1 MSGLGNIGLSPIVT
15 EIVVNYSKVA
25 PAMAKAGMEIDKGAK
40 KITNKFDNMA
50 NQGAKLSRIG
60 SDLTKYVSI
69 PTAALGGI
77 AAKAAM
83 DYESA
88 FAGVRKTVD
97 ATEEE
102 YKTLSKGIREM
113 SKELPA
119 SANSIA
125 EVTEAAGQL
134 GIQKSNLLDFTR
146 VMVDLGESTN
156 LSATEGATQLA
167 RFANITGMSQDK
179 FRNLGSTIVDLG
191 NNFATTESEIVDMSM
206 RLAGAGHQIKLTEP
220 DIMGFATALSS
231 VGIEAEAGGSAFSKV
246 MVDMKLAVETNSKSL
261 ESYAK
266 VAGMTS
272 QEFKTAFEKDAA
284 GAIIKFI
291 EGLSNAEEKGL
302 SAVKVLDDMGIKEV
316 RLRDA
321 LLRASG
327 ASDVFSKAIK
337 TGTKAWEENN
347 ALTKEAEQRYK
358 TTKSQMEIAKNKVV
372 DLGISFGEKLLPHVI
387 KLIDKGSELVEWFGN
402 LDDSTQETILKMGGL
417 AIAAGP
423 VVGVFGKILKLTS
436 AIPKGLG
443 LLNKGLGLLGIG
455 SKAAIPAVA
464 GVAKATTGVA
474 TASATAG
481 AGATGLATGLGAA
494 VAAAAL
500 WVGGAVAVAG
510 AGYGIYK
517 AFQQKATPAVDKLKD
532 GFVQTGTVMKEIG
545 GEMRQV
551 AQSTAVT
558 VSEETK
564 KQMQS
569 YYDLSDGAQKATM
582 EMYAGLTPVTDQN
595 IEEITTKVEG
605 MAKQTVGA
613 INTQKDESIKA
624 YEEMFSKTTT
634 LTAEEKIQVI
644 KDTEVA
650 AKQRT
655 EKVEKMKDRIVE
667 LYGEIKE
674 KGIANTSQQKAEL
687 DKLYQD
693 MASEQIRA
701 VTQSKNEQELLLN
714 NLKNNSGKITSKM
727 VEDAIKSIN
736 KRRDEHVRIA
746 EEEYEKSMKLAAQ
759 YKTDMELNSGRM
771 SDSQRKTYEKMVADA
786 EYMRESTI
794 KEYDDLR
801 YDGIKSLI
809 ESHGDLTRNID
820 FETGNQLSAV
830 QKFKRDV
837 GKAFG
842 GVKSDID
849 RLNEKRINDKSAT
862 FRIRTVNETFNI
874 MYNRM
879 SSYDRSNMMSYGL
892 SAGDRLRYGYHAS
905 GLDYVPYDGYK
916 AHLHRGERVLTA
928 KENKEYSS
936 GSKGD
941 INIQIDK
948 VENNTKEDVRKL
960 VKRIGEEVRRQK
972 IGKGQYT

>member
-1 MSGLGNIGLSPIVT
+1 
-15 EIVVNYSKVA
+15 
-25 PAMAKAGMEIDKGAK
+25 
-40 KITNKFDNMA
+40 
-50 NQGAKLSRIG
+50 
-60 SDLTKYVSI
+60 
-69 PTAALGGI
+69 
-77 AAKAAM
+77 
-83 DYESA
+83 
-88 FAGVRKTVD
+88 
-97 ATEEE
+97 
-102 YKTLSKGIREM
+102 
-113 SKELPA
+113 
-119 SANSIA
+119 
-125 EVTEAAGQL
+125 
-134 GIQKSNLLDFTR
+134 
-146 VMVDLGESTN
+146 
-156 LSATEGATQLA
+156 
-167 RFANITGMSQDK
+167 
-179 FRNLGSTIVDLG
+179 
-191 NNFATTESEIVDMSM
+191 
-206 RLAGAGHQIKLTEP
+206 
-220 DIMGFATALSS
+220 
-231 VGIEAEAGGSAFSKV
+231 
-246 MVDMKLAVETNSKSL
+246 
-261 ESYAK
+261 
-266 VAGMTS
+266 
-272 QEFKTAFEKDAA
+272 
-284 GAIIKFI
+284 
-291 EGLSNAEEKGL
+291 
-302 SAVKVLDDMGIKEV
+302 
-316 RLRDA
+316 
-321 LLRASG
+321 
-327 ASDVFSKAIK
+327 
-337 TGTKAWEENN
+337 
-347 ALTKEAEQRYK
+347 
-358 TTKSQMEIAKNKVV
+358 
-372 DLGISFGEKLLPHVI
+372 
-387 KLIDKGSELVEWFGN
+387 
-402 LDDSTQETILKMGGL
+402 
-417 AIAAGP
+417 
-423 VVGVFGKILKLTS
+423 
-436 AIPKGLG
+436 
-443 LLNKGLGLLGIG
+443 
-455 SKAAIPAVA
+455 
-464 GVAKATTGVA
+464 
-474 TASATAG
+474 
-481 AGATGLATGLGAA
+481 
-494 VAAAAL
+494 
-500 WVGGAVAVAG
+500 
-510 AGYGIYK
+510 
-517 AFQQKATPAVDKLKD
+517 
-532 GFVQTGTVMKEIG
+532 MKEIG
-545 GEMRQV
+545 GEMREV

-569 YYDLSDGAQKATM
+569 YYDLSDGAQKSTM
-582 EMYAGLTPVTDQN
+582 EMYAGLIPVTDQN
-595 IEEITTKVEG
+595 IEEITTKVES
-605 MAKQTVGA
+605 MANQTVGA

-714 NLKNNSGKITSKM
+714 NLKNNSGEITSKM

-759 YKTDMELNSGRM
+759 YKTDMELNSGRL

-801 YDGIKSLI
+801 YNGIKSLI

-820 FETGNQLSAV
+820 FETGNQLSAT
-830 QKFKRDV
+830 QRFKRGV
-837 GKAFG
+837 GEALG
-842 GVKSDID
+842 GVRSDID